1 MHGPALAGLFLCG
14 AEPRLLK
21 SANPIFWA
29 SMFDQVASLEAQ
41 ALAELTQA
49 PLDPAWLQE
58 FEVRVLGKKG
68 GLTLLLRET
77 GKLPDAERP
86 AFGARVNAA
95 KAAVLDRLNALR
107 GEAES
112 QALAARLAGE
122 RLDVTL
128 PGRPAPL
135 GSLHPLSRMQ
145 AEICD
150 VFQRLGFNVESGP
163 ELEDEFHNFDALNVP
178 ADHPARD
185 GMDSYYVS
193 VEGKQGVERR
203 VLRTHTSSVQIRVM
217 KKRKPPIR
225 MVAPG
230 RVYRRDA
237 VDATHGAQFH
247 QFEGLAVDEFGKVR
261 LSDLKGTLESFTRLM
276 FGRRLGV
283 RLRPSHFGFTEPSV
297 EVDVQ
302 CFQCQGKGC
311 ALCKHSGFI
320 EIGGA
325 GMVHPNVFQ
334 ACGYEPD
341 AYSGFAFGMGVE
353 RIAMLKWGI
362 NDIRLFTEN
371 DPRFLAQF

>member
-1 MHGPALAGLFLCG
+1 ML
-14 AEPRLLK
+14 
-21 SANPIFWA
+21 
-29 SMFDQVASLEAQ
+29 DQVSALEHQ
-41 ALAELTQA
+41 ALEELAAA
-49 PLDPAWLQE
+49 PVDPDWLLD

-68 GLTLLLRET
+68 ALTLLLRET
-77 GKLPDAERP
+77 GTLPAAERP

-95 KAAVLDRLNALR
+95 KAAVLERLTHLRHAAGAKALD
-107 GEAES
+107 
-112 QALAARLAGE
+112 ARLSAE
-122 RLDVTL
+122 RIDVTL
-128 PGRPAPL
+128 PGRPQTI
-135 GSLHPLSRMQ
+135 GTLHPLSRMQ
-145 AEICD
+145 MEICE

-163 ELEDEFHNFDALNVP
+163 ELEDEFHNFDALNMP
-178 ADHPARD
+178 PDHPARD

-193 VEGKQGVERR
+193 VPGPGGERR

-217 KKRKPPIR
+217 RKRKPPLR
-225 MVAPG
+225 MLAPG

-237 VDATHGAQFH
+237 ADATHGAQFH
-247 QFEGLAVDEFGKVR
+247 QVEGLAVDSFGKVR
-261 LSDLKGTLESFTRLM
+261 FSDLKGTLESFARLM

-311 ALCKHSGFI
+311 GLCKQSGYI
-320 EIGGA
+320 EIMGA
-325 GMVHPNVFQ
+325 GMVHPAVFK
-334 ACGYEPD
+334 ACGLEPG

>member
-1 MHGPALAGLFLCG
+1 MFEQIERLEKEAL
-14 AEPRLLK
+14 
-21 SANPIFWA
+21 
-29 SMFDQVASLEAQ
+29 QVLQS
-41 ALAELTQA
+41 A
-49 PLDPAWLQE
+49 PLDPAWLQD

-68 GLTLLLRET
+68 ELTLLLRET
-77 GKLPDAERP
+77 GKLPEGERP

-95 KAAVLDRLNALR
+95 KQAVLQRLHVLR
-107 GEAES
+107 SEAEAR
-112 QALAARLAGE
+112 ALAQRLEQE

-128 PGRPAPL
+128 PGRPAVL
-135 GSLHPLSRMQ
+135 GGLHPLSRMQ
-145 AEICD
+145 VEICD
-150 VFQRLGFNVESGP
+150 IFKSLGFNVESGP
-163 ELEDEFHNFDALNVP
+163 EVEDEFHNFDALNVP
-178 ADHPARD
+178 PEHPARD
-185 GMDSYYVS
+185 GMDSYYLS
-193 VEGKQGVERR
+193 VADGERR

-217 KKRKPPIR
+217 RRRKPPIR

-247 QFEGLAVDEFGKVR
+247 QVEGLAVDAFGKVR
-261 LSDLKGTLESFTRLM
+261 FSDLKGTLESFARLM

-302 CFQCQGKGC
+302 CFQCQGRGC
-311 ALCKHSGFI
+311 ALCKRSGYI
-320 EIGGA
+320 EIMGA
-325 GMVHPNVFQ
+325 GMVHPNVFA
-334 ACGYEPD
+334 ACGYEPET
-341 AYSGFAFGMGVE
+341 YSGFAFGMGVE

>member
-1 MHGPALAGLFLCG
+1 MFEQVDALQ
-14 AEPRLLK
+14 
-21 SANPIFWA
+21 S
-29 SMFDQVASLEAQ
+29 Q
-41 ALAELTQA
+41 ALQELESA
-49 PLDPAWLQE
+49 PSDLAWYQD

-68 GLTLLLRET
+68 ALTSLLRET

-86 AFGARVNAA
+86 AFGAKVNAA
-95 KAAVLDRLNALR
+95 KQAVLERLTTLRAAAEGLAL
-107 GEAES
+107 GAQLEA
-112 QALAARLAGE
+112 E

-128 PGRPAPL
+128 PGRPAQL
-135 GSLHPLSRMQ
+135 GGLHPLSRMQ
-145 AEICD
+145 AEICE

-163 ELEDEFHNFDALNVP
+163 ELEDDFHNFDALNVP

-185 GMDSYYVS
+185 GMDSYYLS
-193 VEGKQGVERR
+193 VAEGERK

-217 KKRKPPIR
+217 QRRKPPIR

-230 RVYRRDA
+230 RVFRRDA

-247 QFEGLAVDEFGKVR
+247 QVEGLAVDSYGRVR
-261 LSDLKGTLESFTRLM
+261 FSDLKGTLESFARLM
-276 FGRRLGV
+276 FGRRLSV

-302 CFQCQGKGC
+302 CFQCQGSGC
-311 ALCKHSGFI
+311 GLCKRSGFI
-320 EIGGA
+320 EIMGA
-325 GMVHPNVFQ
+325 GMVHPNVFA
-334 ACGYEPD
+334 ACGYEPE

-362 NDIRLFTEN
+362 NDIRLFSEN

>member
-1 MHGPALAGLFLCG
+1 M
-14 AEPRLLK
+14 
-21 SANPIFWA
+21 S
-29 SMFDQVASLEAQ
+29 DQVNVLMNKALE
-41 ALAELTQA
+41 ELGQA
-49 PLDPAWLQE
+49 PLDLKWLQD
-58 FEVRVLGKKG
+58 FDVRVLGKKG
-68 GLTLLLRET
+68 DLTLLLRET

-86 AFGARVNAA
+86 AFGAKVNAA
-95 KAAVLDRLNALR
+95 KLAVLEKLNELR
-107 GEAES
+107 AQAEAKE
-112 QALAARLAGE
+112 LAGRLASE
-122 RLDVTL
+122 RIDVTL
-128 PGRPAPL
+128 PGTALPL
-135 GSLHPLSRMQ
+135 GSIHPINRIQ
-145 AEICD
+145 QEICD
-150 VFQRLGFNVESGP
+150 VFERLGFNVESGP

-185 GMDSYYVS
+185 GMDSYYLD
-193 VEGKQGVERR
+193 GK
-203 VLRTHTSSVQIRVM
+203 VLRTHTSSVQVRVM

-225 MVAPG
+225 MIAPG

-237 VDATHGAQFH
+237 IDATHGAQFH
-247 QFEGLAVDEFGKVR
+247 QVEGLAVDTFGQVR
-261 LSDLKGTLESFTRLM
+261 FSDLKGTLESFTRLM

-311 ALCKHSGFI
+311 GLCKKSGFI

-325 GMVHPNVFQ
+325 GMVHPNVF
-334 ACGYEPD
+334 AAVGYEPE

-353 RIAMLKWGI
+353 RIAMLRWGI

>member
-1 MHGPALAGLFLCG
+1 ML
-14 AEPRLLK
+14 E
-21 SANPIFWA
+21 
-29 SMFDQVASLEAQ
+29 QVAVLEKK
-41 ALAELTQA
+41 ALDELAQA
-49 PLDPAWLQE
+49 PLDLKWLQD
-58 FEVRVLGKKG
+58 FDVRVLGKKG
-68 GLTLLLRET
+68 ELTLLLRET

-86 AFGARVNAA
+86 GFGARVNTA
-95 KAAVLDRLNALR
+95 KQAVLERLTALR
-107 GEAES
+107 AQAEAQAMAGRLES
-112 QALAARLAGE
+112 E

-128 PGRPAPL
+128 PGRSQPL
-135 GSLHPLSRMQ
+135 GGIHPLNRIQ
-145 AEICD
+145 FEICD
-150 VFQRLGFNVESGP
+150 VFQRLGFNIETGP

-178 ADHPARD
+178 PDHPARD
-185 GMDSYYVS
+185 GMDSYYLD
-193 VEGKQGVERR
+193 GK
-203 VLRTHTSSVQIRVM
+203 VLRTHTSSVQVRVM
-217 KKRKPPIR
+217 KRRKPPIR

-247 QFEGLAVDEFGKVR
+247 QVEGLAVDTYGQVR
-261 LSDLKGTLESFTRLM
+261 FSDLKGTLESFTRLM

-311 ALCKHSGFI
+311 ALCKHSGYI

-325 GMVHPNVFQ
+325 GMVHPNVYA
-334 ACGYEPD
+334 ACGYDPE

-353 RIAMLKWGI
+353 RIAMLRWGI

>member
-1 MHGPALAGLFLCG
+1 
-14 AEPRLLK
+14 
-21 SANPIFWA
+21 
-29 SMFDQVASLEAQ
+29 MFEQVSTLEAQ
-41 ALAELTQA
+41 ALQELQSA
-49 PLDPAWLQE
+49 PLDLAWLQD
-58 FEVRVLGKKG
+58 FDVRVLGKKG
-68 GLTLLLRET
+68 LLTLLLRET

-95 KAAVLDRLNALR
+95 KAAVLERLNALR
-107 GEAES
+107 AQAEG

-128 PGRPAPL
+128 PGRPMVS
-135 GSLHPLSRMQ
+135 GSIHPLSRMQ
-145 AEICD
+145 AEIAE

-185 GMDSYYVS
+185 GMDSYYLTVP
-193 VEGKQGVERR
+193 GKAGAERK
-203 VLRTHTSSVQIRVM
+203 VLRTHTSPVQIRVL
-217 KKRKPPIR
+217 KRRKPPIR
-225 MVAPG
+225 MIAPG
-230 RVYRRDA
+230 RVFRRDA

-247 QFEGLAVDEFGKVR
+247 QLEGLAVDDFGKVR
-261 LSDLKGTLESFTRLM
+261 FSDLKGTLESFTRLM

-302 CFQCQGKGC
+302 CFQCQGSGC
-311 ALCKHSGFI
+311 GLCKQSGYI

-325 GMVHPNVFQ
+325 GMVHPNVYA
-334 ACGYEPD
+334 ACGLDPE

>member
-1 MHGPALAGLFLCG
+1 
-14 AEPRLLK
+14 
-21 SANPIFWA
+21 
-29 SMFDQVASLEAQ
+29 MFDQVSALEKK
-41 ALAELTQA
+41 ALEELAAA
-49 PLDPAWLQE
+49 PVDTAWLAD
-58 FEVRVLGKKG
+58 FDVRTLGKKG
-68 GLTLLLRET
+68 ALTLLLRET
-77 GKLPDAERP
+77 GALPADQRP

-95 KAAVLDRLNALR
+95 KAAVLERLEELR
-107 GEAES
+107 RA
-112 QALAARLAGE
+112 AAARDLAGRLESE

-128 PGRPAPL
+128 PGRPIQI
-135 GSLHPLSRMQ
+135 GTLHPLSRMQ

-163 ELEDEFHNFDALNVP
+163 ELEDEFHNFDALNMP
-178 ADHPARD
+178 PDHPARD

-193 VEGKQGVERR
+193 LPGSPNGERR
-203 VLRTHTSSVQIRVM
+203 VLRTHTSSVQIRVLRR
-217 KKRKPPIR
+217 RKPPLR
-225 MVAPG
+225 MLAPG

-237 VDATHGAQFH
+237 ADATHGAQFH
-247 QFEGLAVDEFGKVR
+247 QMEGLAVDAFGKVR
-261 LSDLKGTLESFTRLM
+261 FSDLKGTLESFARLM

-311 ALCKHSGFI
+311 GLCKQSGYI
-320 EIGGA
+320 EIMGA
-325 GMVHPNVFQ
+325 GMVHPAVFK
-334 ACGYEPD
+334 ACDLDPE

-362 NDIRLFTEN
+362 NDVRLFTEN